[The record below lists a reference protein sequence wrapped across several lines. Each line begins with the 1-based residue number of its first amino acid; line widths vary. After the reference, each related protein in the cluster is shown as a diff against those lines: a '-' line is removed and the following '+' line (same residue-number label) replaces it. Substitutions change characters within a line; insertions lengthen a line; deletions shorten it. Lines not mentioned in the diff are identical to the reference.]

1 MQPAIEA
8 TAEEE
13 VNSQEPEVRNSFL
26 SALSIIYLFL
36 FSFEKESFFFF
47 FLPRFEIMGKG
58 SLCPEMD
65 QWEKFH
71 LFSTH
76 SLESKTKIELL
87 LLVEGM

>member
-1 MQPAIEA
+1 MLDIEQHVLEQGIRIQGEIALTMQPAIEA

-47 FLPRFEIMGKG
+47 IPRF
-58 SLCPEMD
+58 
-65 QWEKFH
+65 
-71 LFSTH
+71 
-76 SLESKTKIELL
+76 
-87 LLVEGM
+87 